1 MVYKRQSKEI
11 ENNLNN
17 LIDKRLT
24 EKGLTDVKIQS
35 LINWRITIEPED
47 TKLKDF
53 IRQVLKNN
61 KILS

>member
-24 EKGLTDVKIQS
+24 EKGLADVKIQS
-35 LINWRITIEPED
+35 LINWWITIEPED

-61 KILS
+61 NILS